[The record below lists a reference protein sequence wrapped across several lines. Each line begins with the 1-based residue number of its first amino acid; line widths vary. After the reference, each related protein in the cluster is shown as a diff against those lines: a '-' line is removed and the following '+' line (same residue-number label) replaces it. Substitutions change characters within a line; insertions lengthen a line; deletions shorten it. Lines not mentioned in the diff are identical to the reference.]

1 VTTLDG
7 RGSSLRSASYNQ
19 LLGAWTSICVSPQ
32 AGLGLPSCPRTTSSS
47 NSRQGVHPMVKHR
60 VVGCPPRDGAS
71 PGAWGGGVTGGV
83 PCSEPEL
90 VRRTGASPARHAM
103 RSLSL
108 SLSTRR
114 ATLFDGRPAARPCRR
129 SGLRVRASAERAAPL
144 TPFPLSYRQVV
155 LQCQQSV
162 QAALTDGMKLVEV
175 RLRRDTRVWRCVYA
189 VDERGWLGFGRVRF
203 LLSTPTPALRTN
215 GLGGAGGVPHA
226 GAGQLP
232 G

>member
-1 VTTLDG
+1 MAQVHCSDDMHGRRAWLGILLGIRRRGRTYTQHALPTAPSITWFDG

-71 PGAWGGGVTGGV
+71 PGAWGGGV
-83 PCSEPEL
+83 PNRWWSSEPEL

-114 ATLFDGRPAARPCRR
+114 ATLFDGMPAARPCRR

-175 RLRRDTRVWRCVYA
+175 RPP
-189 VDERGWLGFGRVRF
+189 ER
-203 LLSTPTPALRTN
+203 
-215 GLGGAGGVPHA
+215 H
-226 GAGQLP
+226 
-232 G
+232 